1 MPTIDMTAT
10 GKNITRMMKA
20 AGMTVKDLQ
29 EIFGFATPQAIYK
42 WKNGTAMPTIDNLVI
57 LAVTLGC
64 KIDDLL
70 IVDMPVQGRNDCK
83 SGTQE
88 TRRRTSSLTDLWL
101 HSQAVKTA
109 ALHAAGTGPIPVGV
123 TVAIVQRQNGRLW
136 ICSSGFDSPW
146 SPHGPIV
153 ER

>member
-20 AGMTVKDLQ
+20 AGMT

-42 WKNGTAMPTIDNLVI
+42 WKNGTAMPTVDNLVI

-70 IVDMPVQGRNDCK
+70 IVDMPAEGR
-83 SGTQE
+83 
-88 TRRRTSSLTDLWL
+88 
-101 HSQAVKTA
+101 KTA
-109 ALHAAGTGPIPVGV
+109 
-123 TVAIVQRQNGRLW
+123 
-136 ICSSGFDSPW
+136 
-146 SPHGPIV
+146 
-153 ER
+153 

>member
-70 IVDMPVQGRNDCK
+70 IVDMPVAGKKNSITGCESHPKTYNGEWPSSD
-83 SGTQE
+83 GT
-88 TRRRTSSLTDLWL
+88 
-101 HSQAVKTA
+101 
-109 ALHAAGTGPIPVGV
+109 
-123 TVAIVQRQNGRLW
+123 
-136 ICSSGFDSPW
+136 
-146 SPHGPIV
+146 
-153 ER
+153 

>member
-1 MPTIDMTAT
+1 MGRRFFNVKRRKRNAYDRYDSNRE
-10 GKNITRMMKA
+10 KYNRMMKA

-70 IVDMPVQGRNDCK
+70 IVDMPAEGR
-83 SGTQE
+83 
-88 TRRRTSSLTDLWL
+88 
-101 HSQAVKTA
+101 KTA
-109 ALHAAGTGPIPVGV
+109 
-123 TVAIVQRQNGRLW
+123 
-136 ICSSGFDSPW
+136 
-146 SPHGPIV
+146 
-153 ER
+153 

>member
-42 WKNGTAMPTIDNLVI
+42 WKNGTAMPTVDNLVI

-70 IVDMPVQGRNDCK
+70 IVDMPVEGR
-83 SGTQE
+83 
-88 TRRRTSSLTDLWL
+88 
-101 HSQAVKTA
+101 KTA
-109 ALHAAGTGPIPVGV
+109 
-123 TVAIVQRQNGRLW
+123 
-136 ICSSGFDSPW
+136 
-146 SPHGPIV
+146 
-153 ER
+153 

>member
-42 WKNGTAMPTIDNLVI
+42 WKNGT
-57 LAVTLGC
+57 GC

-70 IVDMPVQGRNDCK
+70 IVDMPAEGR
-83 SGTQE
+83 
-88 TRRRTSSLTDLWL
+88 
-101 HSQAVKTA
+101 KTA
-109 ALHAAGTGPIPVGV
+109 
-123 TVAIVQRQNGRLW
+123 
-136 ICSSGFDSPW
+136 
-146 SPHGPIV
+146 
-153 ER
+153 